1 MANIIKKPYEIS
13 LWDEILVFR
22 VECFDENE
30 NSLGVIE
37 KERTLANFEP
47 IEGTASTEVVQYYK
61 ERKIAIIGSD
71 TMSTPIRAVNSKL
84 VSNVN
89 GANTLTFSM
98 YSRYW
103 DEEAE
108 EFFDN
113 PFLKLL
119 VNERKI
125 KLRYGAL
132 GASDCKWY
140 DLIVK
145 NVQENSETK
154 VFSYTAKDQFV
165 NELSKSGFDLVLDP
179 ELENNMGNIT
189 TLAEV
194 VLDGSDWKLGE
205 GSSNL
210 VQYKEEP
217 LYEISLKEEIEVKN
231 MLNQEEA
238 ITIPAGKTV
247 YGFYG
252 LINEKESHFQLL
264 YVDGKYEVDDD
275 HIITNSKV
283 WFLENVAYK
292 DEYPTFAS
300 SMTISDTY
308 RGKRLVRQI
317 QTKYDATTDKYV
329 QVYEAG
335 GITYY
340 GYTETDYVSPTAVQ
354 NFITQPSEFTSFS
367 GWERGGVLVDKE
379 TIYPQL
385 DLQGFPD
392 VRDINTE
399 DIVNTNFQSFLKY
412 KAHKQG
418 QLLFN
423 SGIGDQR
430 SNIYGIAEN
439 DKFVFRI
446 KYATAEEN
454 SEGRPVKIEYKDT
467 MPNVKIGAYELED
480 GVYNIKDVYFNI
492 DGNSENTIE
501 EEYIQCIVKTTKAV
515 TYEEMLDNRLGIF
528 IEFPVGV
535 SYYIEDVQ
543 FFRFIQYEKEI
554 LNEEGEGTGN
564 YETLMA
570 IPGGEL
576 IASARTK
583 YFYYLPSE
591 DYEDISQVT
600 FVYEDY
606 APWEGVSAIYNDD
619 QFEKIRSITAKESN
633 RFNLIQTLCE
643 TFECWPKFEIE
654 HNMNT
659 GEILLDEND
668 GYRQKKWVTFHEYI
682 GKDNYAGFRYGI
694 NLKSI
699 QRTLDSDGAVSKM
712 VVKNNSNQFA
722 QNGFCSVSRAKEN
735 PIGENFLLD
744 FSYYVQ
750 QGLIGFEE
758 LNNDLYLDINGYLG
772 YYKKLRQINK
782 DREKIIEEQ
791 AGLVKDVANFEAQYQ
806 TYKVSVESAEE
817 ELRATEIEIK
827 DLTDF
832 GLADMV
838 RISKDVE
845 NNFVNL
851 TDLLPDEHDPEKRQ
865 QIFESANDWW
875 DNDDF
880 LAKVNKIAQLTALKE
895 KHKKLME
902 SAWDLWK
909 GNEEKEIK
917 GALPRFDEITEI
929 LEGMANSKRALNLLF
944 YKKYSR
950 FIQEGSWIKE
960 DYIDD
965 NLYYLDAENTLRNS
979 AQPKVSYNIAVLE
992 LSQLQEYENYKFEL
1006 GDKTYIEDTE
1016 FFGWVWKNGVQ
1027 TPYHEEIVVSEITI
1041 VLDSPEQNTI
1051 KVQNYK
1057 TQFEDLFQR
1066 ITATTQSVE
1075 YHTGEYGRAAAVV
1088 ETDGTISSGTLQNSI
1103 SNNAIKL
1110 ENSRDQSVVWNET
1123 GITTT
1128 SFVKPNEIVRLVS
1141 GGLFLSN
1148 DGGTTWSTGI
1158 TGSGINASYI
1168 TTGQLN
1174 ASMVNIMNGDFP
1186 SFRWDGNGLSAYQFL
1201 VNTQTL
1207 NPYGFN
1213 YAKFVRFDQ
1222 YGIYGINGNEKF
1234 QANVPENGVYGEDK
1248 IWANAKYALTWK
1260 GFMLKNDDGSVRITS
1275 TDDIQVFNGEQ
1286 ERIKIGRIE
1295 DDVYGIRISNADGAP
1310 VMETDDE
1317 GELWLK
1323 NRLRIGTND
1332 TSTVEIGYLDA
1343 VRAETDIHEV
1353 IHAGNGEQEFIV
1365 YEDGK
1370 MVAQGAEFHGAIY
1383 ATGGKIGNLTIGNVE
1398 DAINNIDSITEATRK
1413 LDISSK
1419 LGYNFKVEGG
1429 ISSPAALELKAAPIA
1444 FTTNYGGISWFG
1456 SNDFESWVKLA
1467 DDIDTYTL
1475 TYENFKNKQLNSTY
1489 YIKAVATATDG
1500 TSYEDW
1506 TTIMSI
1512 SDGEKGEDAL
1522 ALVITSTKGNYFKNN
1537 QGSTTLVAK
1546 LFKGGQEVDVYE
1558 PYEYVYIWRDAN
1570 DSSWSSSGK
1579 TLTVTADEVNFSRTY
1594 ICDVSKGGT

>member
-22 VECFDENE
+22 IECFDENE

-37 KERTLANFEP
+37 KERSLANFEP

-71 TMSTPIRAVNSKL
+71 TMNTPIRAVNSKL

-132 GASDCKWY
+132 GAFDCKWY
-140 DLIVK
+140 DLIIK

-217 LYEISLKEEIEVKN
+217 LYEILLKEKIEVKN
-231 MLNQEEA
+231 MLKPEET
-238 ITIPAGKTV
+238 ITIPAGETV

-252 LINEKESHFQLL
+252 LINEKDPHFQLL

-283 WFLENVAYK
+283 WFLENVVYR

-354 NFITQPSEFTSFS
+354 NFVTQPSEFTSFS

-412 KAHKQG
+412 KAYNQG

-423 SGIGDQR
+423 SGVGDQR
-430 SNIYGIAEN
+430 SDIYGIAEN

-454 SEGRPVKIEYKDT
+454 SEGRPVKIEYQDT
-467 MPNVKIGAYELED
+467 MPNVKIGAYDLEN
-480 GVYNIKDVYFNI
+480 GIYNIKDVYFNI

-501 EEYIQCIVKTTKAV
+501 EKYVQCIVKTAKAV

-528 IEFPVGV
+528 IEFPIGV

-570 IPGGEL
+570 VPGGEL

-606 APWEGVSAIYNDD
+606 TPWEGISAIYNDD

-782 DREKIIEEQ
+782 DREKIVEEQ

-817 ELRATEIEIK
+817 ELRATEIEIDQLAGWSYLEMIK
-827 DLTDF
+827 IAKGQTSDL
-832 GLADMV
+832 
-838 RISKDVE
+838 
-845 NNFVNL
+845 
-851 TDLLPDEHDPEKRQ
+851 
-865 QIFESANDWW
+865 ANDVTDENQRKELFEQAKDWWEQDEFVAKMNKVTQLKSVIAKHTELRDKAKILW
-875 DNDDF
+875 DN
-880 LAKVNKIAQLTALKE
+880 AETRYN
-895 KHKKLME
+895 
-902 SAWDLWK
+902 
-909 GNEEKEIK
+909 
-917 GALPRFDEITEI
+917 EITEI

-1088 ETDGTISSGTLQNSI
+1088 ETDGTISSATLQNSI
-1103 SNNAIKL
+1103 TNNAIRL
-1110 ENSRDQSVVWNET
+1110 ENSRDQSVVWDET

-1128 SFVKPNEIVRLVS
+1128 SLTKPNEIVRLVS

-1158 TGSGINASYI
+1158 TGSGINANYI

-1174 ASMVNIMNGDFP
+1174 AGVVNIMNGDFP

-1201 VNTQTL
+1201 TNTQTM

-1275 TDDIQVFNGEQ
+1275 TDDIQVLKGEQ

-1295 DDVYGIRISNADGAP
+1295 DDAYGIRISNADGAP

-1353 IHAGNGEQEFIV
+1353 IHAGDGEQEFIV

-1383 ATGGKIGNLTIGNVE
+1383 AIGGKIGNMTIGEVE
-1398 DAINNIDSITEATRK
+1398 GAVGNMNSIAEATKK

-1429 ISSPAALELKAAPIA
+1429 ISSPAVLELVAIPTA
-1444 FTTNYGGISWFG
+1444 FAINSNGISWFG
-1456 SNDFESWVKLA
+1456 SNNFESWVELA
-1467 DDIDTYTL
+1467 NNIDVYTL
-1475 TYENFKNKQLNSTY
+1475 TYEKFKEMQLNSTY

-1522 ALVITSTKGNYFKNN
+1522 TLVITSSGGNYFRNN
-1537 QGSTTLVAK
+1537 QGSTILTAR
-1546 LFKGGQEVDVYE
+1546 LFRAGIEIDKYE
-1558 PYEYVYIWRDAN
+1558 TEDYIYIWSDPN
-1570 DSSWSSSGK
+1570 YPSWSYTGK
-1579 TLTVTADEVNFSRTY
+1579 NLTVTAEDVNFNRTY
-1594 ICDVSKGGT
+1594 VCDVSKGGN

>member
-22 VECFDENE
+22 IECFDKNE

-37 KERTLANFEP
+37 KERSLANFEP

-103 DEEAE
+103 DEETE

-125 KLRYGAL
+125 KLRYGVL

-140 DLIVK
+140 DLIIK

-217 LYEISLKEEIEVKN
+217 LYKILLKEEIEVKN
-231 MLNQEEA
+231 MLKPEET
-238 ITIPAGKTV
+238 ITIPAGETV

-252 LINEKESHFQLL
+252 LINEKDSHFQLL

-275 HIITNSKV
+275 HVITNSKV
-283 WFLENVAYK
+283 WFLENVVYR

-354 NFITQPSEFTSFS
+354 NFVTQPSEFTSFS

-412 KAHKQG
+412 KAHNQG

-423 SGIGDQR
+423 SGVGDQR
-430 SNIYGIAEN
+430 SDIYGIAEN

-454 SEGRPVKIEYKDT
+454 SEGRPVKIEYQDT
-467 MPNVKIGAYELED
+467 MPNVKIGAYELEN
-480 GVYNIKDVYFNI
+480 GIYNIKDVYFNI

-543 FFRFIQYEKEI
+543 LFRFIQYEKEI

-570 IPGGEL
+570 VPGGEL

-606 APWEGVSAIYNDD
+606 IPWEGVSAIYNDD

-668 GYRQKKWVTFHEYI
+668 GYRQKKWITFHEYI

-817 ELRATEIEIK
+817 ELRATEIEIDQLAGWSYLEMIK
-827 DLTDF
+827 IAKGQTSDL
-832 GLADMV
+832 
-838 RISKDVE
+838 
-845 NNFVNL
+845 
-851 TDLLPDEHDPEKRQ
+851 
-865 QIFESANDWW
+865 ANDVTDENQRKELFEQAKDWWEQDEFVAKMNKVTQLKSVITKHTELRDRAKTLW
-875 DNDDF
+875 DN
-880 LAKVNKIAQLTALKE
+880 AETRYN
-895 KHKKLME
+895 
-902 SAWDLWK
+902 
-909 GNEEKEIK
+909 
-917 GALPRFDEITEI
+917 EITEN
-929 LEGMANSKRALNLLF
+929 LEEMANSKRALNLLF

-992 LSQLQEYENYKFEL
+992 LSQLQEYENYKFDL

-1066 ITATTQSVE
+1066 ITAATQSVE
-1075 YHTGEYGRAAAVV
+1075 YHTGEYGRTAAVV

-1103 SNNAIKL
+1103 SNNAIRL
-1110 ENSRDQSVVWNET
+1110 ENSRDQSVVWDET

-1128 SFVKPNEIVRLVS
+1128 SLVKPNEIVRLVS

-1158 TGSGINASYI
+1158 TGSGINANYI

-1174 ASMVNIMNGDFP
+1174 AGVVNIMNGDFP

-1201 VNTQTL
+1201 INTQTM

-1275 TDDIQVFNGEQ
+1275 TDDIQVFNGGQ

-1295 DDVYGIRISNADGAP
+1295 DNVYGIRISNAEGAP

-1323 NRLRIGTND
+1323 NKLSIETYNKQVAIGKLDTQESKDIAHGSRI
-1332 TSTVEIGYLDA
+1332 IDA
-1343 VRAETDIHEV
+1343 NNSFV
-1353 IHAGNGEQEFIV
+1353 V
-1365 YEDGK
+1365 YEDGYMK
-1370 MVAQGAEFHGAIY
+1370 
-1383 ATGGKIGNLTIGNVE
+1383 ATGGEFTGVINATGGSIGGLTIGQLEKIGYEVQITSNVG
-1398 DAINNIDSITEATRK
+1398 ITMK
-1413 LDISSK
+1413 Q
-1419 LGYNFKVEGG
+1419 GQKVV
-1429 ISSPAALELKAAPIA
+1429 LKAILLHGGEQVQASKYQWYDGTYSRLLHEGQEYA
-1444 FTTNYGGISWFG
+1444 FTIDFGENGFVQYGCKI
-1456 SNDFESWVKLA
+1456 
-1467 DDIDTYTL
+1467 TL
-1475 TYENFKNKQLNSTY
+1475 S
-1489 YIKAVATATDG
+1489 
-1500 TSYEDW
+1500 
-1506 TTIMSI
+1506 
-1512 SDGEKGEDAL
+1512 
-1522 ALVITSTKGNYFKNN
+1522 
-1537 QGSTTLVAK
+1537 
-1546 LFKGGQEVDVYE
+1546 
-1558 PYEYVYIWRDAN
+1558 
-1570 DSSWSSSGK
+1570 
-1579 TLTVTADEVNFSRTY
+1579 
-1594 ICDVSKGGT
+1594 